1 MERMSRRSSLYLL
14 VLAFLFL
21 HGLPVDA
28 ATVNKDL
35 EGIKRKI
42 ETERQGINQVRKR
55 EGSVL
60 QALGKIERDLEK
72 KTKDLNAA
80 NSRLDL
86 ILDAIH
92 QKETEAQRLR
102 LSLDQR
108 RELLIKRAV
117 ALYRSH
123 RRGGLFILL
132 SDEVPLGVLLRR
144 KHYLE
149 ATVVFDRELVE
160 KLNGE
165 VAYQENIKRELADK
179 KEELSQQRRV
189 LAEVQDSVRKDG
201 EKKKQ
206 LLASLRQEKDGR
218 VRALKELEQAALRLQ
233 KMIEEMS
240 RRGVGKVPDLPAGTG
255 LDAMRGKLEWPVRG
269 QIVGGFGKSKH
280 PEFSAEVFRKGIDIE
295 APIGEEIR
303 AVEKG
308 RVVFAARFS
317 GYGKMVIIDHGERYF
332 SVYAHLAEIVT
343 KTGDTVRRGEAL
355 GTVGDSESLA
365 GSRLYFEMRKDG
377 KSIDPLPWFRK

>member
-1 MERMSRRSSLYLL
+1 MERMNRRSSLYLL
-14 VLAFLFL
+14 AFLFFY
-21 HGLPVDA
+21 GLQLDA
-28 ATVNKDL
+28 ASVNKDL

-42 ETERQGINQVRKR
+42 ERERQGINQVRKR

-80 NSRLDL
+80 NSKLAS
-86 ILDAIH
+86 ILGAMQ

-102 LSLDQR
+102 ISLDQR
-108 RELLIKRAV
+108 RELLMKRAV
-117 ALYRSH
+117 ALYRWH
-123 RRGGLFILL
+123 RGGGPFVLL
-132 SDEVPLGVLLRR
+132 SGEVPLGVLLQR

-149 ATVVFDRELVE
+149 ATVFFDRELVE
-160 KLNGE
+160 KLNDE
-165 VAYQENIKRELADK
+165 VTYQENVKRELAHK
-179 KEELSQQRRV
+179 KEELSQQRRI

-240 RRGVGKVPDLPAGTG
+240 RRGVGKVPELPAGTG

-269 QIVGGFGKSKH
+269 QVTGGFGKTKH
-280 PEFSAEVFRKGIDIE
+280 PEFATEVFRKGIDIE

-308 RVVFAARFS
+308 RVVFAERFS

-332 SVYAHLAEIVT
+332 SVYAHLSEILK
-343 KTGDTVRRGEAL
+343 KTGDAVQRGETL
-355 GTVGDSESLA
+355 GTVGDSDSLA

>member
-1 MERMSRRSSLYLL
+1 MERMNRRSSLYLL
-14 VLAFLFL
+14 VFLFFY
-21 HGLPVDA
+21 GLRLDA
-28 ATVNKDL
+28 ASVNKDL

-42 ETERQGINQVRKR
+42 ERERQGINQVRKR

-72 KTKDLNAA
+72 KTKDLNMT
-80 NSRLDL
+80 NSKLVS
-86 ILDAIH
+86 ILGAMQ

-102 LSLDQR
+102 ISLDQR
-108 RELLIKRAV
+108 RELLMKRAV
-117 ALYRSH
+117 ALYRWH
-123 RRGGLFILL
+123 RGGGSFVLL
-132 SDEVPLGVLLRR
+132 SGEVPLGVLLQR
-144 KHYLE
+144 KHYLA
-149 ATVVFDRELVE
+149 ATVFFDRELVE
-160 KLNGE
+160 KLNDE
-165 VAYQENIKRELADK
+165 VTYQENVKRELAHK
-179 KEELSQQRRV
+179 KEELSQQRQI

-240 RRGVGKVPDLPAGTG
+240 RRGVGKVPELPAGTG

-269 QIVGGFGKSKH
+269 QVTGSFGKTKH
-280 PEFSAEVFRKGIDIE
+280 PEFATEVFRKGIDIE

-308 RVVFAARFS
+308 RVVFAERFS

-332 SVYAHLAEIVT
+332 SVYAHLSEIL
-343 KTGDTVRRGEAL
+343 KKSGDAVKRGETL
-355 GTVGDSESLA
+355 GTVGDSDSLA
-365 GSRLYFEMRKDG
+365 GSGLYFEMRKDG

>member
-1 MERMSRRSSLYLL
+1 MERMSRRSSFYLL
-14 VLAFLFL
+14 VLAFLY
-21 HGLPVDA
+21 GLRLDA

-42 ETERQGINQVRKR
+42 ERERQGINQVKQR

-80 NSRLDL
+80 NSKLAS

-108 RELLIKRAV
+108 RELLMKRAV

-123 RRGGLFILL
+123 RGGGPLVFL
-132 SDEVPLGVLLRR
+132 SGEVPLGVLLRR

-179 KEELSQQRRV
+179 KEELSQQRRI

-308 RVVFAARFS
+308 RVVFAERFS
-317 GYGKMVIIDHGERYF
+317 GYGKMVIIDHGQRYF
-332 SVYAHLAEIVT
+332 SVYAHLADIVT
-343 KTGDTVRRGEAL
+343 KTGDTVKRGEAL

>member
-1 MERMSRRSSLYLL
+1 MERMNRRSSLYLL
-14 VLAFLFL
+14 VFLFFY
-21 HGLPVDA
+21 GLQLDA
-28 ATVNKDL
+28 ASVNKDL

-42 ETERQGINQVRKR
+42 ERERQGINQVRKR

-72 KTKDLNAA
+72 KTKDLNTA
-80 NSRLDL
+80 NSKLAA
-86 ILDAIH
+86 ILSAMQ

-102 LSLDQR
+102 ISLDQR
-108 RELLIKRAV
+108 RELLMKRAV
-117 ALYRSH
+117 ALYRWH
-123 RRGGLFILL
+123 RGGGPFVLL
-132 SDEVPLGVLLRR
+132 SGEVPLGVLLQR

-149 ATVVFDRELVE
+149 ATVFFDRELVE
-160 KLNGE
+160 KLNDE
-165 VAYQENIKRELADK
+165 VTYQENVKRELAHK
-179 KEELSQQRRV
+179 KEELSQQRRI

-206 LLASLRQEKDGR
+206 LLASLRQEKEGR
-218 VRALKELEQAALRLQ
+218 ARALIELEQAALRLQ

-240 RRGVGKVPDLPAGTG
+240 RRGVGKSPELPAGTG

-269 QIVGGFGKSKH
+269 QVTGGFGKTKH
-280 PEFSAEVFRKGIDIE
+280 PEFSTEVFRKGIDIE

-308 RVVFAARFS
+308 RVVFAERFS

-332 SVYAHLAEIVT
+332 SVYAHLSEILK
-343 KTGDTVRRGEAL
+343 KTGEAVKRGETL
-355 GTVGDSESLA
+355 GTVGDSDSLA

-377 KSIDPLPWFRK
+377 KSVDPLPWFRK

>member
-1 MERMSRRSSLYLL
+1 MERMNRRSSLYLL
-14 VLAFLFL
+14 VFLFFY
-21 HGLPVDA
+21 GLQLDA
-28 ATVNKDL
+28 ASVNKDL

-42 ETERQGINQVRKR
+42 ESERQGINQVRKR

-72 KTKDLNAA
+72 KTKDLNTA
-80 NSRLDL
+80 NSKLAS
-86 ILDAIH
+86 ILGAM
-92 QKETEAQRLR
+92 QRKETEAQRLR
-102 LSLDQR
+102 ISLDQR
-108 RELLIKRAV
+108 RELLMKRAV
-117 ALYRSH
+117 ALYRWH
-123 RRGGLFILL
+123 RGGGPFVLL
-132 SDEVPLGVLLRR
+132 SGEVPLGVLLQR
-144 KHYLE
+144 KHYLK
-149 ATVVFDRELVE
+149 ATVFFDRELVE
-160 KLNGE
+160 KLNDE
-165 VAYQENIKRELADK
+165 VTYQESVKRELADR
-179 KEELSQQRRV
+179 KEELSQQRRI

-206 LLASLRQEKDGR
+206 LLASLRQEKDSR

-240 RRGVGKVPDLPAGTG
+240 RRGAGKAPELPAGTG

-269 QIVGGFGKSKH
+269 QVTGGFGKTKH
-280 PEFSAEVFRKGIDIE
+280 PEFATEVFRKGIDIE

-308 RVVFAARFS
+308 RVVFAERFS
-317 GYGKMVIIDHGERYF
+317 GYGRMVIIDHGERYF
-332 SVYAHLAEIVT
+332 SVYAHLSEILK
-343 KTGDTVRRGEAL
+343 KTGDAVKRGETL
-355 GTVGDSESLA
+355 GTVGDSDSLA

>member
-1 MERMSRRSSLYLL
+1 MSRRSSLYLL
-14 VLAFLFL
+14 VFLFFY
-21 HGLPVDA
+21 GLRLDA
-28 ATVNKDL
+28 ASVNKDL

-42 ETERQGINQVRKR
+42 ESERQGINQVRKR

-72 KTKDLNAA
+72 KTKDLNTA
-80 NSRLDL
+80 NSKLAA
-86 ILDAIH
+86 ILSAMQ

-102 LSLDQR
+102 ISLDQR
-108 RELLIKRAV
+108 RELLMKRAV
-117 ALYRSH
+117 ALYRWH
-123 RRGGLFILL
+123 RGGGPFVLL
-132 SDEVPLGVLLRR
+132 SGEVPLGVLLQR

-149 ATVVFDRELVE
+149 ATVFFDRELVE
-160 KLNGE
+160 KLNDE
-165 VAYQENIKRELADK
+165 VTYQENVKRELAHQ
-179 KEELSQQRRV
+179 KEELSQQRRI

-206 LLASLRQEKDGR
+206 LLASLRQEKEGR
-218 VRALKELEQAALRLQ
+218 ARALKELEQAALRLQ

-240 RRGVGKVPDLPAGTG
+240 RRGVGKAPELPAGTG

-269 QIVGGFGKSKH
+269 QVTGGFGKTKH
-280 PEFSAEVFRKGIDIE
+280 PEFATEVFRKGIDIE
-295 APIGEEIR
+295 APIGEAIR

-308 RVVFAARFS
+308 RVVFAERFS

-332 SVYAHLAEIVT
+332 SVYAHLSEILK
-343 KTGDTVRRGEAL
+343 KTGDGVKRGETL
-355 GTVGDSESLA
+355 GTVGDSDSLA

-377 KSIDPLPWFRK
+377 KSIDPLPWFQK

>member
-1 MERMSRRSSLYLL
+1 MERMTRRSSLYLL
-14 VLAFLFL
+14 AFLFFY
-21 HGLPVDA
+21 GLQLDA
-28 ATVNKDL
+28 ASVNKDL

-42 ETERQGINQVRKR
+42 ESERQGINQVRKR

-72 KTKDLNAA
+72 KTKELNAA
-80 NSRLDL
+80 NSKLAS
-86 ILDAIH
+86 ILGAMQ

-102 LSLDQR
+102 ISLDQR
-108 RELLIKRAV
+108 RELLMKRAV
-117 ALYRSH
+117 ALYRWH
-123 RRGGLFILL
+123 RGGGPFVLL
-132 SDEVPLGVLLRR
+132 SGEVPLGVLLQR

-149 ATVVFDRELVE
+149 ATVFFDRDLVE
-160 KLNGE
+160 KLNDQ
-165 VAYQENIKRELADK
+165 VTYQENVKRELAQK
-179 KEELSQQRRV
+179 KEELSQQRRI

-240 RRGVGKVPDLPAGTG
+240 RRGVGKAPELPAGTG

-269 QIVGGFGKSKH
+269 QVTGGFGKTKH
-280 PEFSAEVFRKGIDIE
+280 PEFATEVFRKGIDID

-308 RVVFAARFS
+308 RVVFAERFS

-332 SVYAHLAEIVT
+332 SVYAHLSEILK
-343 KTGDTVRRGEAL
+343 KTGDAVKRGETL
-355 GTVGDSESLA
+355 GTVGDSDSLA

-377 KSIDPLPWFRK
+377 KSIDPLPWFQK

>member
-1 MERMSRRSSLYLL
+1 MERMNRRSSLYLL
-14 VLAFLFL
+14 VLFFFY
-21 HGLPVDA
+21 GLQLDA
-28 ATVNKDL
+28 ASVNKDL

-42 ETERQGINQVRKR
+42 ESERQGINQVRKR
-55 EGSVL
+55 ESSVL
-60 QALGKIERDLEK
+60 QALGKIDRDLER
-72 KTKDLNAA
+72 KTKDLNTA
-80 NSRLDL
+80 NSKLAA
-86 ILDAIH
+86 ILGAMQ

-102 LSLDQR
+102 ISLDQR
-108 RELLIKRAV
+108 RELLMKRTV
-117 ALYRSH
+117 ALYRWH
-123 RRGGLFILL
+123 RGGGPFVLL
-132 SDEVPLGVLLRR
+132 SGEVPLGVLLQR

-149 ATVVFDRELVE
+149 ATVFFDRDLVE
-160 KLNGE
+160 KLNNE
-165 VAYQENIKRELADK
+165 VTYQENIKRELAHQ
-179 KEELSQQRRV
+179 KEELSQQRRI

-206 LLASLRQEKDGR
+206 LLSSLRQEKESR

-240 RRGVGKVPDLPAGTG
+240 RRGVGKAPELPAGTG
-255 LDAMRGKLEWPVRG
+255 LEAMRGKLEWPVRG
-269 QIVGGFGKSKH
+269 QVTGGFGKTKH
-280 PEFSAEVFRKGIDIE
+280 PEFATEVFRKGIDIE

-308 RVVFAARFS
+308 RVIFAERFS

-332 SVYAHLAEIVT
+332 SVYAHLSEILK
-343 KTGDTVRRGEAL
+343 KTGDAVKRGETL
-355 GTVGDSESLA
+355 GTVGDSDSLA

>member
-1 MERMSRRSSLYLL
+1 MERMNRRSSLYLL
-14 VLAFLFL
+14 VFLFFY
-21 HGLPVDA
+21 GLQLDA
-28 ATVNKDL
+28 ASVNKDL

-42 ETERQGINQVRKR
+42 ERERQGINQVRKR
-55 EGSVL
+55 ESSVL
-60 QALGKIERDLEK
+60 QALGKIDRDLEK
-72 KTKDLNAA
+72 KTKDLNTA
-80 NSRLDL
+80 NSKLAS
-86 ILDAIH
+86 ILGAMQ

-102 LSLDQR
+102 ISLDQR
-108 RELLIKRAV
+108 RELLMKRAV
-117 ALYRSH
+117 ALYRWH
-123 RRGGLFILL
+123 RGGDPFVLL
-132 SDEVPLGVLLRR
+132 SGEVPLGVLLQR

-149 ATVVFDRELVE
+149 ATVFFDRDLVE
-160 KLNGE
+160 KLNNE
-165 VAYQENIKRELADK
+165 VTYQENIKRELAHQ
-179 KEELSQQRRV
+179 KEELSQQRRI

-206 LLASLRQEKDGR
+206 LLASLRQEKEGR

-240 RRGVGKVPDLPAGTG
+240 RRGVGKAPELPAGTG
-255 LDAMRGKLEWPVRG
+255 LEAMRGKLEWPVRG
-269 QIVGGFGKSKH
+269 QVTGGFGKTKH
-280 PEFSAEVFRKGIDIE
+280 PEFATEVFRKGIDIE

-308 RVVFAARFS
+308 RVVFAERFS

-332 SVYAHLAEIVT
+332 SVYAHLSEILK
-343 KTGDTVRRGEAL
+343 KTGDAVKRGETL
-355 GTVGDSESLA
+355 GTVGDSDSLA

>member
-1 MERMSRRSSLYLL
+1 MNRRSSLYLL
-14 VLAFLFL
+14 VFLFFY
-21 HGLPVDA
+21 GLQLDA
-28 ATVNKDL
+28 ASVNKDL

-42 ETERQGINQVRKR
+42 ERERQGINQVRKR
-55 EGSVL
+55 ESSVL
-60 QALGKIERDLEK
+60 QALGKIDRDLEK
-72 KTKDLNAA
+72 KTKDLNTA
-80 NSRLDL
+80 NSKLAS
-86 ILDAIH
+86 ILGAMQ

-102 LSLDQR
+102 ISLDQR
-108 RELLIKRAV
+108 RELLMKRAV
-117 ALYRSH
+117 ALYRWH
-123 RRGGLFILL
+123 RGGDPFVLL
-132 SDEVPLGVLLRR
+132 SGEVPLGVLLQR

-149 ATVVFDRELVE
+149 ATVFFDRDLVE
-160 KLNGE
+160 KLNNE
-165 VAYQENIKRELADK
+165 VTYQENIKRELAHQ
-179 KEELSQQRRV
+179 KEELSQQRRI

-206 LLASLRQEKDGR
+206 LLASLRQEKEGR

-240 RRGVGKVPDLPAGTG
+240 RRGVGKAPELPAGTG
-255 LDAMRGKLEWPVRG
+255 LEAMRGKLEWPVRG
-269 QIVGGFGKSKH
+269 QVTGGFGKTKH
-280 PEFSAEVFRKGIDIE
+280 PEFATEVFRKGIDIE

-308 RVVFAARFS
+308 RVIFAERFS

-332 SVYAHLAEIVT
+332 SVYAHLSEILK
-343 KTGDTVRRGEAL
+343 KTGDAVKRGETL
-355 GTVGDSESLA
+355 GTVGDSDSLA